1 MKRFVLETYKND
13 DGTFEYNGWWEY
25 EDGYLY
31 NRVGGRHKAN
41 PNDEMWKYSKVVEA
55 NDWTDLDWSY
65 LIDNSLLLGWISPDG
80 RFYGCK
86 YEDHAKVAELYFKK
100 SEKQLEKEG
109 WVKVYY
115 SSVTR
120 SNIWY
125 SEGLI
130 VTEAQRIQ
138 LEKLGLEVDVDVCE
152 LIPPTPGAVNGSV

>member
-1 MKRFVLETYKND
+1 
-13 DGTFEYNGWWEY
+13 
-25 EDGYLY
+25 
-31 NRVGGRHKAN
+31 
-41 PNDEMWKYSKVVEA
+41 MWRYSKVVEA
-55 NDWTDLDWSY
+55 SDWTDLDWSY

-100 SEKQLEKEG
+100 SERQLEKEG

-115 SSVTR
+115 SSANR

-152 LIPPTPGAVNGSV
+152 LIPPTQGCANV